1 MFLKEEHKMA
11 KNSKIL
17 AWLVILV
24 ALLAIVA
31 AGLGVFW
38 QGSDPHTSFVTQ
50 RGQTVDIQ
58 GSGLYKYDSVT
69 LASQGIAQDVV
80 TLFMGVP
87 LLLISLWFYQKNP
100 LRGKL
105 VLAGTLAYFLYTY
118 ILYAFNTAFN
128 VLFLV
133 YVALSSL
140 CLFAVILT
148 LMSIDVAGL
157 PEHFTSK
164 LPRKSI
170 ITFLIISAS
179 FLLVAWLGRIVP
191 AYFDNTPPVGLENS
205 TTLGIQVMDLG
216 LIVPMGYLGAYLLL
230 QRHPWGYLI
239 SSVMLF
245 KVFTLG
251 TALCAMIIGQFIAG
265 VEMAVAEVIIFP
277 LLALAAIILT
287 LLLLVN
293 LKEEKVNERVYE
305 RPAELILQK

>member
-1 MFLKEEHKMA
+1 MA
-11 KNSKIL
+11 KYSKIL
-17 AWLVILV
+17 AWIVSII
-24 ALLAIVA
+24 ALLAIIA

-38 QGSDPHTSFVTQ
+38 QGSDPHTIFVTQ

-58 GSGLYKYDSVT
+58 GSGLYKYDSVS

-87 LLLISLWFYQKNP
+87 LLLISLWLYQKSL

-105 VLAGTLAYFLYTY
+105 MLAGTLAYFLYTY

-128 VLFLV
+128 VLFLD

-140 CLFAVILT
+140 SLFAFILT
-148 LMSIDVAGL
+148 LMSVDVAGL
-157 PEHFTSK
+157 PEHFTGK

-170 ITFLIISAS
+170 ITFLFISAS

-191 AYFDNTPPVGLENS
+191 AYFDNKPPVGLENA

-216 LIVPMGYLGAYLLL
+216 LIVPVGYLGGYLLL
-230 QRHPWGYLI
+230 KRSAWGYLI
-239 SSVMLF
+239 SAIMLF

-265 VEMAVAEVIIFP
+265 VEMALVEVIIFP
-277 LLALAAIILT
+277 LLALAGIVLT
-287 LLLLVN
+287 LLLLIN
-293 LKEEKVNERVYE
+293 LKEARVGESVNE